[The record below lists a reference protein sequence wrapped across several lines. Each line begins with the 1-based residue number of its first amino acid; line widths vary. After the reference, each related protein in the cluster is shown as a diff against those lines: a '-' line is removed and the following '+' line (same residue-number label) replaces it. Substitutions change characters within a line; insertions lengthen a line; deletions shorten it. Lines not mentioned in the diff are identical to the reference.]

1 MHSFSQDSGVCLL
14 LMLGVNT
21 SCKGEGNRTPTLS
34 SVMDGDSL
42 TFGGVIGQPKGWG
55 TASVRRSFPV
65 CLHLQLCLLH
75 ALWGLLH
82 DRSRLLS
89 LFYFQRLFLWQPR
102 TFPDDLSFRSRTDPH

>member
-1 MHSFSQDSGVCLL
+1 MHSFSQDRGNCLL
-14 LMLGVNT
+14 VMLALT
-21 SCKGEGNRTPTLS
+21 QAARERGNRTPTLS

-75 ALWGLLH
+75 PLWHLLH
-82 DRSRLLS
+82 DRSRLLCLVS
-89 LFYFQRLFLWQPR
+89 SALVLVANTYFR
-102 TFPDDLSFRSRTDPH
+102 